1 MRTQLV
7 DGLLTDLLQ
16 VEIFMCE
23 KLKFG
28 VKTHNL
34 TSLDGKVTWSNNCAN
49 EPCEVEKETI
59 NKTISLDLFLS
70 ISVQLD
76 QTRKSQTL
84 TAFG

>member
-1 MRTQLV
+1 MESL
-7 DGLLTDLLQ
+7 GS
-16 VEIFMCE
+16 E
-23 KLKFG
+23 LKPKVFN
-28 VKTHNL
+28 VK
-34 TSLDGKVTWSNNCAN
+34 GTWSNNCAN
-49 EPCEVEKETI
+49 EPSKFEKETI